1 MIRKTTN
8 KVPRRSAGLIL
19 LLCSSIS
26 GPLAANPHAPSATKP
41 PQALNRRTLLVLED
55 VARRTQET
63 MMRFKT
69 VETRVWPHGVRDQHG
84 RQGLFIAADSA
95 LLSRTDAEAQRLR
108 QAWVVCGLIAAV
120 KHAEGSQL
128 GHLGFTETRAV
139 HQPAFYYDLDMATA
153 REIHRLLS
161 HGVLSL
167 EQGYRMIN
175 ASWRKISVDREYA
188 IE

>member
-1 MIRKTTN
+1 MIRKTTT
-8 KVPRRSAGLIL
+8 KGQRRSIARIL
-19 LLCSSIS
+19 LLCVGIA
-26 GPLAANPHAPSATKP
+26 GPLLANPNTPSATRP
-41 PQALNRRTLLVLED
+41 PQALNRRALLVLEE
-55 VARRTQET
+55 VARRTQEA
-63 MMRFKT
+63 MVRLKT
-69 VETRVWPHGVRDQHG
+69 VETRVWPHSVRDRHG
-84 RQGLFIAADSA
+84 RQGLFIAADPA

-108 QAWVVCGLIAAV
+108 QAWVVCGLISAV

-128 GHLGFTETRAV
+128 GHIAFTETRAV
-139 HQPAFYYDLDMATA
+139 SQPAFYYDLDMATA

-188 IE
+188 VE